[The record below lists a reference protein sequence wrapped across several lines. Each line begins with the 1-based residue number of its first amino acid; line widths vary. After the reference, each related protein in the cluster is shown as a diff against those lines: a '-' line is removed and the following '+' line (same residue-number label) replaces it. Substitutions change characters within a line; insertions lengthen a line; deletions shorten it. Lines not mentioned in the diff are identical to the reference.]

1 MKKGNRM
8 KVFLLRRRYLVI
20 GLGLLLAAVMFLA
33 VSLPEL
39 LSAGEPEPSE
49 PVVQMEVPRRR
60 GRPPRGRRLEDSRES
75 EKSVSPV
82 QGRDALFAVPERRRY
97 TIGGSMIMRTSAEL
111 KQFLYG
117 QGAGLVGIGNME
129 GIENCRFQTGVAIA
143 VPLPPRAVAALRE
156 APTLEYL
163 DLYHALNQKL
173 DEIVL
178 AGERFL
184 QNARTRA
191 GAPPSPTR
199 PWPPGPDL
207 AGSERAACL

>member
-1 MKKGNRM
+1 
-8 KVFLLRRRYLVI
+8 
-20 GLGLLLAAVMFLA
+20 
-33 VSLPEL
+33 
-39 LSAGEPEPSE
+39 
-49 PVVQMEVPRRR
+49 
-60 GRPPRGRRLEDSRES
+60 
-75 EKSVSPV
+75 
-82 QGRDALFAVPERRRY
+82 
-97 TIGGSMIMRTSAEL
+97 MIMRTSAEL

-184 QNARTRA
+184 QNAGHNALAQTTARVKADGDNISPLPHKTVATRA
-191 GAPPSPTR
+191 GLGWIGKSGLLVTPQYGGAIR
-199 PWPPGPDL
+199 QIG
-207 AGSERAACL
+207 RAHV

>member
-1 MKKGNRM
+1 
-8 KVFLLRRRYLVI
+8 
-20 GLGLLLAAVMFLA
+20 
-33 VSLPEL
+33 
-39 LSAGEPEPSE
+39 
-49 PVVQMEVPRRR
+49 
-60 GRPPRGRRLEDSRES
+60 
-75 EKSVSPV
+75 
-82 QGRDALFAVPERRRY
+82 
-97 TIGGSMIMRTSAEL
+97 MIMRTSAEL
-111 KQFLYG
+111 RQFLYG

-184 QNARTRA
+184 QNAGHNALAQTTARVKADGDNISPLPHKTVATRA
-191 GAPPSPTR
+191 GLGWIGKSGLCVEQCPAGALRGALWEAGMERKQIVDVEACRKKQVEIMSRRTGIETDLCGKCFAVCAYTR
-199 PWPPGPDL
+199 RYL
-207 AGSERAACL
+207 NGSGREE

>member
-1 MKKGNRM
+1 
-8 KVFLLRRRYLVI
+8 
-20 GLGLLLAAVMFLA
+20 
-33 VSLPEL
+33 
-39 LSAGEPEPSE
+39 
-49 PVVQMEVPRRR
+49 
-60 GRPPRGRRLEDSRES
+60 
-75 EKSVSPV
+75 
-82 QGRDALFAVPERRRY
+82 
-97 TIGGSMIMRTSAEL
+97 MIMRTSAEL

-184 QNARTRA
+184 QNAGHNALAQTTTSRWYAPAAGPAACAWSSVLRARCGGRCGRPVWSGSRSWTWRPAARSRWRSCPAVPASRRTC
-191 GAPPSPTR
+191 
-199 PWPPGPDL
+199 
-207 AGSERAACL
+207 AGSALRSVHIPGGT